1 MDMKVIYVGL
11 DVDDNQYHESV
22 LNKNN
27 CEFRRHYR
35 GQ

>member
-1 MDMKVIYVGL
+1 MDMKVINAGL

-27 CEFRRHYR
+27 REFRRHYR